1 MQSFATRLLAPDRA
15 GSNGWFFL
23 DNQMRE
29 KVVTNRISP
38 SSRYHNRPGV
48 ESYKPL
54 DNVFPQCL
62 KGFKWDMGKL
72 VAKLKVKLREQAKG
86 IAGYQFLA
94 ACKLFRS
101 EVSSNRKG
109 DRISAEDFRG
119 VVEYKFGM
127 KLDHDE
133 VLSLFHYLVPGTG
146 DSIDISSMV
155 RVLEPDDYT
164 DSWFN
169 TRESTDMFG
178 FTKPGPEKV
187 VLQAKKMNVGGSWN
201 LKLIE
206 GKIREKIYERVGGT
220 SLFEVQAAYTLFQ
233 DGRNTGL
240 TKKGFQ
246 AQMHDK
252 FAVVLSSKDVDDV
265 FRKYDPKGTGKLDV
279 HSFVVRLISPTA
291 EPEPWFGNKDT
302 YEFHVLNRAPMKK
315 DPMKAE
321 SWQRTKWTFRQF
333 ETTLRD
339 KLLAKSNQDG
349 GRFAFKSAVNL
360 LRSANPDH
368 LDSSYMDRE
377 AFKFVIFR
385 RFDIVMD
392 DHLLDEIF
400 ARFDPERTG
409 KMAVHRLVQYL
420 LPSKDDCS
428 HHLVPKTD
436 EQGQATKTLLGKVF
450 GMTGKRREM
459 ISLNG
464 SGVDDPQGESLL
476 ERMAAGDRGDGEKI
490 KAELARKAKAAA
502 VAATAREM
510 AAVEA
515 ARSGGPAVTPAALAA
530 AAARRRDNSPLVFNG
545 DLVPTP
551 GATGTA
557 AQHAAAAR
565 PETSSTNSG
574 GSSEGAGVGGGG
586 GGGGVGRGGSRQS
599 STGEFSLRER
609 EKHLDAREAALRRR
623 EDAIMAADK
632 SDQVSPASVTTT
644 NRAVDSGAANGGRA
658 AARPRPPSRE
668 RERPAS
674 ATALRRYMGNRRQQQ
689 QQHRRS
695 SSSRPASAA
704 GRERGTMSGH
714 NNDCRPTNANR
725 SRGAPGAS
733 PRQRE
738 EADSIARCR
747 ALDAARRKAAA
758 TVAAGRQRSTPG
770 DRQHR
775 PEDGVNRA
783 AQAVPPRH
791 PGTAND
797 ADKRPVSASLPSR
810 EGVRQAGETGTSTGR
825 GDGNL
830 TTGGPRAEASG
841 KATGT
846 EAAGGAERIPARPQ
860 SAASARRKADS
871 RPPSGARPQSASSS
885 RSAGGG
891 ARRPRQERWGG
902 EGGGEIRSKQI
913 EPKSQ
918 GSGRREE
925 YFDRGVP
932 KHEPS
937 PRPASAS
944 LAEGDRGV
952 RYRTRLDSVYAL
964 QMRAM
969 QRLQKRR
976 AQSAHKRS
984 PERPASGGCEGIST
998 GQFKSRYSGLDRFV
1012 LARTGEGARDGG
1024 AAAQVGASRFG
1035 DGVPFYG

>member
-1 MQSFATRLLAPDRA
+1 
-15 GSNGWFFL
+15 
-23 DNQMRE
+23 
-29 KVVTNRISP
+29 
-38 SSRYHNRPGV
+38 
-48 ESYKPL
+48 
-54 DNVFPQCL
+54 
-62 KGFKWDMGKL
+62 
-72 VAKLKVKLREQAKG
+72 
-86 IAGYQFLA
+86 
-94 ACKLFRS
+94 
-101 EVSSNRKG
+101 
-109 DRISAEDFRG
+109 
-119 VVEYKFGM
+119 
-127 KLDHDE
+127 
-133 VLSLFHYLVPGTG
+133 
-146 DSIDISSMV
+146 
-155 RVLEPDDYT
+155 
-164 DSWFN
+164 
-169 TRESTDMFG
+169 
-178 FTKPGPEKV
+178 
-187 VLQAKKMNVGGSWN
+187 
-201 LKLIE
+201 
-206 GKIREKIYERVGGT
+206 EKIYERVGGT
-220 SLFEVQAAYTLFQ
+220 NLFEVQAAYTLFQ

-252 FAVVLSSKDVDDV
+252 FAVVLSNKDVDDV

-291 EPEPWFGNKDT
+291 EPEPWFSNKDT

-368 LDSSYMDRE
+368 LDSSYMDRD
-377 AFKFVIFR
+377 AFKFRASSTECLLFAFSVT

-400 ARFDPERTG
+400 ARFDPERSG

-420 LPSKDDCS
+420 LPSRDTCS

-515 ARSGGPAVTPAALAA
+515 ARSGGPAVTPASLAA

-545 DLVPTP
+545 DVLPTP
-551 GATGTA
+551 GATA
-557 AQHAAAAR
+557 AQRAAAAR

-586 GGGGVGRGGSRQS
+586 ERGRSRQS
-599 STGEFSLRER
+599 SSGDVSLRER
-609 EKHLDAREAALRRR
+609 EKRLDAREAALRRR
-623 EDAIMAADK
+623 EDAMIATGN
-632 SDQVSPASVTTT
+632 SDQVSPANVT
-644 NRAVDSGAANGGRA
+644 NDPAAANGGKA

-674 ATALRRYMGNRRQQQ
+674 VTALRRYMGNRRQQHQ
-689 QQHRRS
+689 QQQQRRC
-695 SSSRPASAA
+695 SSSRPASPA
-704 GRERGTMSGH
+704 GRERCTMSGH
-714 NNDCRPTNANR
+714 NNDGRPPNANR
-725 SRGAPGAS
+725 SRGAPGTS

-738 EADSIARCR
+738 EADLIARCR

-758 TVAAGRQRSTPG
+758 TVAAGRQRGAPE

-775 PEDGVNRA
+775 PEDGMNRA
-783 AQAVPPRH
+783 APAVPPRH
-791 PGTAND
+791 PGTATD
-797 ADKRPVSASLPSR
+797 FEKLSTRPVSASLPLR
-810 EGVRQAGETGTSTGR
+810 EGVRQAGEISTSTGR

-830 TTGGPRAEASG
+830 TTGGFRAEATG
-841 KATGT
+841 KATAT
-846 EAAGGAERIPARPQ
+846 KAADGAERIPTRPH
-860 SAASARRKADS
+860 SAASARRQAGS
-871 RPPSGARPQSASSS
+871 RSPSSARPQSASSS
-885 RSAGGG
+885 RNAGGG
-891 ARRPRQERWGG
+891 VHRPRQERW
-902 EGGGEIRSKQI
+902 
-913 EPKSQ
+913 
-918 GSGRREE
+918 
-925 YFDRGVP
+925 
-932 KHEPS
+932 
-937 PRPASAS
+937 
-944 LAEGDRGV
+944 
-952 RYRTRLDSVYAL
+952 
-964 QMRAM
+964 
-969 QRLQKRR
+969 
-976 AQSAHKRS
+976 
-984 PERPASGGCEGIST
+984 
-998 GQFKSRYSGLDRFV
+998 
-1012 LARTGEGARDGG
+1012 
-1024 AAAQVGASRFG
+1024 
-1035 DGVPFYG
+1035 